1 MENRTTHVCTGCE
14 SSWTTASQDIP
25 KGWKVVEHDDVGKM
39 LVCDSCL
46 KIGKFAD
53 SAILTGGKPTPIRI
67 ADGTGDYDF
76 GLRSG
81 AFIDLSDPDYSRVEI
96 RDIAAGLARE
106 CRFAGQIH
114 GYYTVA
120 EHCVIGTLIAPQP
133 VKYAFL
139 MHDAAEAIL
148 KDIISP
154 LKKLLPDY
162 HKIEAMHETRLFERF
177 MVPTDVK
184 KQVKQIDMIML
195 AAENVAI
202 RNQSR
207 VHAFRKMTAVDM
219 KLANQ
224 AVDLIK
230 AANGKSWERPF
241 LERFHELAPLEA
253 LETGRIAA

>member
-14 SSWTTASQDIP
+14 SSWTTDSQEIP
-25 KGWKVVEHDDVGKM
+25 KGWQIIECPKDGMM
-39 LVCDSCL
+39 LLCDCCL
-46 KIGKFAD
+46 KPTNFAEMVAR
-53 SAILTGGKPTPIRI
+53 SGGTATPIRI

-114 GYYTVA
+114 GYYPVA
-120 EHCVIGTLIAPQP
+120 QHCFIGSLIAPPDVQ
-133 VKYAFL
+133 YAFL
-139 MHDAAEAIL
+139 MHDGVEAIL
-148 KDIISP
+148 KNIIRP
-154 LKKLLPDY
+154 LKNLLPAY
-162 HKIEAMHETRLFERF
+162 RKIEAMHEARFLKRF
-177 MVPTDVK
+177 MVPTDGK
-184 KQVKQIDMIML
+184 KQVKRIDNIML
-195 AAENVAI
+195 AAENVGV

-207 VHAFRKMTAVDM
+207 VHAFRGMTAVDM
-219 KLANQ
+219 KMANQ

-230 AANGKSWERPF
+230 AASGKSWERPF

-253 LETGRIAA
+253 LENGRIAA